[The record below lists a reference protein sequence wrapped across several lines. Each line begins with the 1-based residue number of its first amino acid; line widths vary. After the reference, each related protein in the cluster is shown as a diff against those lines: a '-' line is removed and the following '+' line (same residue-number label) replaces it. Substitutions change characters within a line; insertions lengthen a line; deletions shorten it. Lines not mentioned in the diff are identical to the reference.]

1 MIEPHRDL
9 FLETA
14 TVIDG
19 IDREIEEANERKKEI
34 YADVKDEVS
43 PEDFKALKE
52 AIKLRRKRRIDKDA
66 CERHDERV
74 WAILNMLEATE
85 QPRTRETPPRAT
97 VVSLNGHPEGTAHT
111 RAHPHVA
118 HEQEL
123 PEHDPETGEL
133 IETRFA
139 SQPEPGSN
147 ADLACGDP
155 SPTLGE
161 RDLGEAGTAQVAAPQ
176 SEQEPRRTAI
186 YLPDIPDIPACL
198 DRRIRAEAA
207 E

>member
-1 MIEPHRDL
+1 MMDPHREM

-19 IDREIEEANERKKEI
+19 IDREIEDANERKKEI

-52 AIKLRRKRRIDKDA
+52 AIKLRRKRRVDKDG

-74 WAILNMLEATE
+74 WAILNVLEATE

-97 VVSLNGHPEGTAHT
+97 VVAANGIVDEAAPT

-118 HEQEL
+118 HEPEL
-123 PEHDPETGEL
+123 PPHDPETGEL
-133 IETRFA
+133 IEFPECMEA
-139 SQPEPGSN
+139 STNGKPSSGAVPQDRAPHAGIGSETL
-147 ADLACGDP
+147 ADREATQREG
-155 SPTLGE
+155 
-161 RDLGEAGTAQVAAPQ
+161 GEAQVFPP
-176 SEQEPRRTAI
+176 SHE
-186 YLPDIPDIPACL
+186 LPDIPACL
-198 DRRIRAEAA
+198 DRRQLTAA
-207 E
+207 RG